1 MDGRKSGSRPQK
13 RAFLRMNCQK
23 SGSRPQNW
31 AFLRMDGEKSG
42 SCPQNW
48 AFLSMDGRNPPVC
61 SSLILVDYL
70 AVLSLGKVDSV
81 YKLHLIFVDLR
92 VVTIRVFPVH
102 SPYTRSIC
110 LRSFFTLSS
119 CMHSFCMCSTCMR
132 FICNFFC
139 ILKIYRLPL

>member
-1 MDGRKSGSRPQK
+1 MNCQKSGSRPQIRAFLRMDCQKSGSRPQK
-13 RAFLRMNCQK
+13 RAFLRMDGIK
-23 SGSRPQNW
+23 SGSRPHNR
-31 AFLRMDGEKSG
+31 AFLRT
-42 SCPQNW
+42 
-48 AFLSMDGRNPPVC
+48 DGRNPPVC

-70 AVLSLGKVDSV
+70 AVLSLRRVDSV
-81 YKLHLIFVDLR
+81 YKLYLIFVDLR

-110 LRSFFTLSS
+110 LHSFFTLSS